1 MIRVNIFYPNKE
13 GGRFDLDYYLHTHMP
28 MAIEKLGSSLKG
40 VSVELGVNGVQPG
53 TKPAYVVICN

>member
-28 MAIEKLGSSLKG
+28 MANEKTGIIHQG
-40 VSVELGVNGVQPG
+40 RVRG
-53 TKPAYVVICN
+53 TRC